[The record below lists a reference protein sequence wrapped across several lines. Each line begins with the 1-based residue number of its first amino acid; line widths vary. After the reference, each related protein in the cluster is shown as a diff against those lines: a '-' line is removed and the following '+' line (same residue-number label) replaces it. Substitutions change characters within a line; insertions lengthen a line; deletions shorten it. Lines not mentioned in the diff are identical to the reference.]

1 MKTNIKFLL
10 STSVL
15 FFSCAAFSQVQVNG
29 GTSSGVSNSNVLI
42 DGSTSYSTE
51 AGAGANVGK
60 GVIIPSVDLVNF
72 EFDLSLADGA
82 TFPTFFDGMIVYN
95 NASGTTVTT
104 GNRSS
109 TATPVAPGFY
119 YFSNPDGFNNAEIT
133 SGRWLPLGGQSAT
146 VKSKE
151 VTVVV
156 PANPTTATLDLGTSV
171 IAANEVSSFLGAK
184 IYDSTGQ
191 NLVMTADSAYNKSTN
206 LLTTGNGIMY
216 QVLPEGTYK
225 VVVDYK

>member
-1 MKTNIKFLL
+1 MKTNFLKLYSFLL
-10 STSVL
+10 IFT
-15 FFSCAAFSQVQVNG
+15 AFSISAQVN
-29 GTSSGVSNSNVLI
+29 TNSNTVPALA
-42 DGSTSYSTE
+42 DSNFFLDAT
-51 AGAGANVGK
+51 
-60 GVIIPSVDLVNF
+60 NF
-72 EFDLSLADGA
+72 EGLANGSFGRGLGFPRTNLTTFEFNTQVIDDIQILSD
-82 TFPTFFDGMIVYN
+82 FDGMVVFN
-95 NASGTTVTT
+95 SATGSTLSGQGVVT
-104 GNRSS
+104 
-109 TATPVAPGFY
+109 AVAPGFY
-119 YFSNPDGFNNAEIT
+119 YFSNPGNPGNIT

-171 IAANEVSSFLGAK
+171 IAANEVTSFLGAK
-184 IYDSTGQ
+184 IYDSTGE